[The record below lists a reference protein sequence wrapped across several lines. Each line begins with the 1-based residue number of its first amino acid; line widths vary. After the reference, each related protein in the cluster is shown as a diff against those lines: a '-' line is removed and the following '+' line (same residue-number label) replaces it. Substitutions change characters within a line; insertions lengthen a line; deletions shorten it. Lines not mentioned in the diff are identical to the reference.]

1 MSAIPTLERR
11 TVRLADMRPSDYNPR
26 IRLEKG
32 SPGYEELRRSLIEFG
47 ETGGIVWNET
57 TGNIVGGHQRYFV
70 LLDEGVEEC
79 EVTVVNLD
87 EQRERVLNIR
97 LNKPASDWDL
107 NQLAIVVGEME
118 DEQRRL
124 AGMQDAEVADLL
136 RHQAAMDAG
145 GFLDD
150 LATPPPMP
158 GPGGAEGKAD
168 HPHRTGPQYF
178 QFQAVLTA
186 EQRQIVFN
194 ALDRAKANL
203 DLDTTMDALVAVC
216 EAYIREDL

>member
-1 MSAIPTLERR
+1 MNAIPVLERR
-11 TVRLADMRPSDYNPR
+11 TVRLDEMQPSEYNPR
-26 IRLEKG
+26 IRLERG
-32 SPGYEELRRSLIEFG
+32 TPAYAELRQSLIEFG
-47 ETGGIVWNET
+47 ETGGIVWNED
-57 TGNIVGGHQRYFV
+57 TGRIVGGHQRYFV
-70 LLDEGVEEC
+70 LLDEGVESAD
-79 EVTVVNLD
+79 VTVVHLD
-87 EQRERVLNIR
+87 EEHERALNIR

-107 NQLAIVVGEME
+107 NQLAVVVNEME
-118 DEQRRL
+118 SDMRRL
-124 AGMQDAEVADLL
+124 AGMQDAEVVDLL
-136 RHQAAMDAG
+136 RHQEALGAG

-186 EQRQIVFN
+186 EQREIVHR

-216 EAYIREDL
+216 EAYIREDI